1 MDQMRCAD
9 IDERPAIRTSMQIIG
24 SAERICPMESLYQ
37 HDLAHVQARAFGKL
51 AQGAAAKIVRRLRSS
66 SARIRRVMDVGCGSG
81 FLIKALADAGFE
93 VTGINISAELLEL
106 ARANAPK
113 AHFIH
118 ACAYDVQIRGYDA
131 VVALAEPLTYH
142 TEGAE
147 ADTLLSNF
155 FQRVAEAV
163 PAGGIMFIFDVIGLG
178 EPCLAG
184 RTWMSGDDWAVLV
197 ETTEDQSERTLVRK
211 I

>member
-1 MDQMRCAD
+1 
-9 IDERPAIRTSMQIIG
+9 MQIIG

-113 AHFIH
+113 AHFVL
-118 ACAYDVQIRGYDA
+118 ASAYDVQIR
-131 VVALAEPLTYH
+131 ALRRGCCLGEPLTYH

-147 ADTLLSNF
+147 ADNLISRF

-163 PAGGIMFIFDVIGLG
+163 PAGGMLIFDVIGLG
-178 EPCLAG
+178 TL
-184 RTWMSGDDWAVLV
+184 SGWPDL
-197 ETTEDQSERTLVRK
+197 E
-211 I
+211 IGPY